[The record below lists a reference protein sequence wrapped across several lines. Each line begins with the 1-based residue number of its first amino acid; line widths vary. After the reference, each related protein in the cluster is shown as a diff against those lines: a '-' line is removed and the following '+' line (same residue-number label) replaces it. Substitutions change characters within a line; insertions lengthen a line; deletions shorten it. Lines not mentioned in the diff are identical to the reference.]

1 MWENIQHNP
10 PVVDGTERTQTR
22 GILLKGVFFYSYCL
36 QMDCWL
42 VCVHTFAFLSN
53 DETEFNLHSIR
64 LMYVAERPYL
74 VKPSD
79 THEH

>member
-1 MWENIQHNP
+1 M
-10 PVVDGTERTQTR
+10 TQR
-22 GILLKGVFFYSYCL
+22 EHKPGVFSWKEFLYSYCI

-53 DETEFNLHSIR
+53 DEKEFNLHSIR

-74 VKPSD
+74 VKPGD